1 VWVRRMAGPSRPS
14 EGHNV
19 KIFLNGAAASIAF
32 LWAASPAMAQQAQ
45 ADVVEVWG
53 QLEETLAD
61 ELSDYGS
68 RLDVVT
74 ATEIR
79 NGGFVDVGQALQT
92 QVPGLYVAP
101 KNGPFDY
108 VNVSLLGGRRQDVIW
123 LVDGVRISNRLYTTT
138 TPLDTMPASMIEKI
152 EVLKGGQSLFYGT
165 SAVSGAINIITKG
178 FSKEL
183 EGSFSA
189 GFGSD
194 EERHID
200 GYTSGS
206 VGDHSFVV
214 FASHDE
220 AEGYQ
225 PFRDQDYQPSAT
237 DRNRGY
243 DVTNF
248 GAKYGYEF
256 SPSTKL
262 SVNYQHTD
270 AVLDFAGAYETY
282 EAHND
287 RDEDILSVK
296 LDWDMGDRFSFFA
309 KGYYHWWDT
318 RYTNIANT
326 TPPSGTLIVNDD
338 NEYWGFKDYG
348 VNLLGQYKVS
358 DALTLLGGVDYQNYT
373 GEDQVFLIAQQTE
386 DVVAPFAQVRWDLD
400 VLSGL
405 KLAAGVRYNKPSGD
419 GDTTVWNVSGDLAI
433 NDYLYV
439 RGQVGTAFRLPD
451 AYELYVVDPCCEQG
465 NANLKGEES
474 TNFEAAVGG
483 HGDRVRWELTG
494 FHRKVDDIIQIT
506 TLVDDRAPGS
516 PGNYGC
522 SDDPVNGCYDTF
534 DNAGLPVET
543 SGAEFTAT
551 MQFTEALSGT
561 FDWTH
566 TESEFEDGSAQL
578 ANIPKD
584 TAKVLVD
591 WAPANLP
598 FGGGV
603 SALWVGDLSANAPS
617 SLGLV
622 SYGDYVVVD
631 LNARWFLDADRKH
644 RLGLRIENLFDEEYA
659 SSLGRGFTDIGGAPY
674 LANNQGRGQSF
685 HLNYAYTF

>member
-1 VWVRRMAGPSRPS
+1 
-14 EGHNV
+14 V
-19 KIFLNGAAASIAF
+19 KKFLLGAVASVAMSVAAAPVF
-32 LWAASPAMAQQAQ
+32 AQEAGR
-45 ADVVEVWG
+45 DVVHVWG
-53 QLEETLAD
+53 QLEESMAD

-68 RLDVVT
+68 RVEVVT
-74 ATEIR
+74 EAQIR
-79 NGGFVDVGQALQT
+79 NGGFADAGQALQML
-92 QVPGLYVAP
+92 VPGLFVTP

-108 VNVSLLGGRRQDVIW
+108 VQASLLGGRRQDVIW

-138 TPLDTMPASMIEKI
+138 TPLDTIPASMIEKI

-165 SAVSGAINIITKG
+165 SAVSGAINIVTKG

-189 GFGSD
+189 GFGTD

-200 GYTSGS
+200 GYTSGG
-206 VGDHSFVV
+206 VDGHSFVV

-220 AEGYQ
+220 AEGFQ

-237 DRNRGY
+237 DRNRSY

-248 GAKYGYEF
+248 GAKYGYAF
-256 SPSTKL
+256 TPSTKL

-270 AVLDFAGAYETY
+270 AVLDFANAYETY
-282 EAHND
+282 SSHND

-318 RYTNIANT
+318 RFTDIRNT
-326 TPPSGTLIVNDD
+326 EPPSGTLLVSSD
-338 NEYWGFKDYG
+338 NEFWGFEDYG
-348 VNLLGQYKVS
+348 INLLGQYQVS
-358 DALTLLGGVDYQNYT
+358 DALTVLGGVDYQNYT
-373 GEDQVFLIAQQTE
+373 GEDEVFLIAKRTE
-386 DVVAPFAQVRWDLD
+386 DVIAPFAQVRWDLD
-400 VLSGL
+400 VLDGL
-405 KLAAGVRYNKPSGD
+405 KLAAGARYNKPSGD
-419 GDTTVWNVSGDLAI
+419 SDTTVWNVSGDLAI

-465 NANLKGEES
+465 NSNLKGEES

-483 HGDRVRWELTG
+483 HADRFRWELTA
-494 FHRKVDDIIQIT
+494 FHRKIDDIIQII
-506 TLVDDRAPGS
+506 TLVDNRVPGS

-522 SDDPVNGCYDTF
+522 TDDLVLGCYDTF
-534 DNAGLPVET
+534 DNAGTQVKT
-543 SGAEFTAT
+543 TGGEFTAS
-551 MQFTEALSGT
+551 MQFTDALSGT

-566 TESEFEDGSAQL
+566 TASELEGGNSQL

-584 TAKVLVD
+584 TAKLLVD
-591 WAPANLP
+591 WAPSDMP

-603 SALWVGDLSANAPS
+603 SATWVGEVTANAPS
-617 SLGLV
+617 SLGPQ
-622 SYGDYVVVD
+622 SYGDYFLVD
-631 LNARWFLDADRKH
+631 LNARWFLDRDRKH
-644 RLGLRIENLFDEEYA
+644 RLGLRVENLLDEAYV
-659 SSLGRGFTDIGGAPY
+659 SSLGRGFVDVVGTPY

-685 HLNYAYTF
+685 HINYTYDF